1 MEDDNSKGVNKGN
14 VVKGPWKR
22 IKLVSKSQTQKIT
35 EDMNYIDELCESIVI
50 PVIHSLAE
58 NGVNIKS
65 DEFVRDIGFI
75 NESVKATVCRS
86 LEYPH
91 PMQSMI
97 DMLMITSSATTEEI
111 FASFDHEILDEMLT
125 ELSTDDDDDNDD
137 DDGGKTA

>member
-97 DMLMITSSATTEEI
+97 DMLMITSTATTEDI
-111 FASFDHEILDEMLT
+111 FASFDHEILEGMLE
-125 ELSTDDDDDNDD
+125 ELSSEDDD